1 MVTKAQNPVSARGY
15 GISPSQGYNAIAS
28 AQGYG
33 ISLSWGYS
41 AIASARGYN
50 HPTFSGVRGVRHL
63 TFSGVQRDHVSLGVQ
78 HLTFSGVRGVR
89 HLTFSG
95 VQRDHVSS
103 GVRHFTFSGV
113 RPLTFTA
120 DDSSITSARGYRGY
134 KSHLLG
140 ADESTLLTPWH
151 LTKWRSPSRGPSAP
165 HEVSAAPHDVR
176 Q

>member
-15 GISPSQGYNAIAS
+15 GISPSLGYNAIAS

-63 TFSGVQRDHVSLGVQ
+63 TFSGVQRDHVS
-78 HLTFSGVRGVR
+78 
-89 HLTFSG
+89 
-95 VQRDHVSS
+95 S

-113 RPLTFTA
+113 RHLTFTA

-151 LTKWRSPSRGPSAP
+151 LTKWRPPSRGPSAP